1 MIKKRKSLWQRL
13 KENKTV
19 QSISSILLPVL
30 FGVLILAMWQGQ
42 ILHKIFNTDVNTLPL
57 PSRIVHIIFDNLP
70 AIGENSIYTI
80 IVAVLGLII
89 GSIIGYLIAVFA
101 SIFQKWGA
109 GGLTIVGAFNAI
121 PIVAL
126 APVMTN
132 WTKDVSSDPNI
143 RSMFA
148 KTLVVIIVCIASM
161 SINAFRGLTEL
172 KPFSLDL
179 MSSYAAKKSTIFFK
193 LRLPNSIPYVFTAL
207 RVSVPVSI
215 ISAVVSEYFAEY
227 IVGVGREIRE
237 NIVLGQYPTAWAY
250 IVVACLIGLV
260 MYGLLMGIEAIVLKN
275 RRKAK

>member
-1 MIKKRKSLWQRL
+1 M
-13 KENKTV
+13 
-19 QSISSILLPVL
+19 LLPVL
-30 FGVLILAMWQGQ
+30 FGVLILALWQGQ
-42 ILHKIFNTDVNTLPL
+42 VLHKIFNTDTNTLPL
-57 PSRIVHIIFDNLP
+57 PSRICRIIIDNIP
-70 AIGENSIYTI
+70 AFAQNALYTLL
-80 IVAVLGLII
+80 VAVIGLVI

-101 SIFQKWGA
+101 ATFQKWGK

-132 WTKDVSSDPNI
+132 WTKDISNDPNI

-148 KTLVVIIVCIASM
+148 KTLVVMIVCIASM

-172 KPFSLDL
+172 KPFALDL
-179 MSSYAAKKSTIFFK
+179 MKSYAAKKSTVFFK
-193 LRLPNSIPYVFTAL
+193 LRLPNSVPYVFTAL
-207 RVSVPVSI
+207 RVSVPISI

-260 MYGLLMGIEAIVLKN
+260 MYGVLMLVESIVLKN
-275 RRKAK
+275 RKVK